1 MMKWNGGMEWNVESN
16 GPSITIM
23 VYAHIACSYHLSSYN
38 RFLVCALGYCQGGDG
53 LRGLEHSFAQ
63 STS

>member
-23 VYAHIACSYHLSSYN
+23 VYAHIVATTFHHTTGPWFVVLYH
-38 RFLVCALGYCQGGDG
+38 
-53 LRGLEHSFAQ
+53 
-63 STS
+63 